1 MELMAS
7 SLGITYTF
15 IVVGKGSELV
25 NLDETIQRNGSA
37 RGTFQFDR
45 RTVRLHVE
53 SFPKILDATADLP
66 GRDLSAQICEF
77 VHLQHFDVAPKISA
91 LLSQVGID
99 VKHSPVIVTHHSEA
113 VVFHRVG
120 DSACIYPRGNL
131 IPSEWVVLKDSGDLE
146 KRDAATTKYIGD
158 FRHGTSLTIGQPFA
172 GHSGSVT
179 HAIEGLVIDCR
190 GG

>member
-1 MELMAS
+1 M
-7 SLGITYTF
+7 
-15 IVVGKGSELV
+15 
-25 NLDETIQRNGSA
+25 
-37 RGTFQFDR
+37 
-45 RTVRLHVE
+45 
-53 SFPKILDATADLP
+53 
-66 GRDLSAQICEF
+66 
-77 VHLQHFDVAPKISA
+77 APKISA

-131 IPSEWVVLKDSGDLE
+131 IPREWVVLKDSGDLE

-179 HAIEGLVIDCR
+179 HSIEGLVINCR
-190 GG
+190 GGRKIKKDHGHFRSSYDRKDRGRQSVGRNV